1 MSILLASTDFWEDM
15 EVWSNGLQ
23 KAMPEMDIKV
33 YPDDGDVNEVEF
45 AVVWKHPRGILKK
58 YPNLKAILSLGAG
71 VDHII
76 SDPELPEGIPI
87 VRLVDKKLTHEM
99 CLHALHWVL
108 HFHSDQYLYRS
119 QQLKRQWIQQSSIQT
134 EDRTIGIMG
143 LGNIGRSI
151 GELLVTQSFN
161 VIGWGANQKSSLT
174 DIKYYYGQDQLSD
187 FLGRTNILINVLPL
201 TSDTTNIITKK
212 ELSLLPKDSF
222 IINIGRGGII
232 NEDDLLTLLS
242 EGHIKAA
249 ALDVF
254 AQEPLPENNSLWDH
268 PSVYIT
274 PHIAGQSNPN
284 SAGQT
289 ISENIYRI
297 QKGELPYPIYSRL
310 MGINS
315 DIKLCD

>member
-15 EVWSNGLQ
+15 EVWSNGL
-23 KAMPEMDIKV
+23 KNAMPEMDIKV

-45 AVVWKHPRGILKK
+45 AIVWKHPRGILKK

-76 SDPELPEGIPI
+76 SDPDLPEGLPI
-87 VRLVDKKLTHEM
+87 IRLVDKKLTHEM
-99 CLHALHWVL
+99 CLHSLHWVL

-151 GELLVTQSFN
+151 GELLVNQGFN
-161 VIGWGANQKSSLT
+161 VIGWGANKKSSIT
-174 DIKYYYGQDQLSD
+174 GIQYYFGQEQLSD
-187 FLGRTNILINVLPL
+187 FLSNTNILINVLPL
-201 TSDTTNIITKK
+201 TSNTANILTKN

-232 NEDDLLTLLS
+232 DEDDLLTLLD
-242 EGHIKAA
+242 EGHIKAV

-254 AQEPLPENNSLWDH
+254 AQEPLPENNSLWEH

-274 PHIAGQSNPN
+274 PHIAGQSNPD
-284 SAGQT
+284 SAAQT
-289 ISENIYRI
+289 ISENIHLI
-297 QKGELPYPIYSRL
+297 QKGELPYPVYSSSN
-310 MGINS
+310 GY
-315 DIKLCD
+315 

>member
-1 MSILLASTDFWEDM
+1 MSIVLASTDFWEDM

-76 SDPELPEGIPI
+76 SDPDLPEGLPI
-87 VRLVDKKLTHEM
+87 IRLVDKKLTHEM

-212 ELSLLPKDSF
+212 ELRLLPKNSF

-232 NEDDLLTLLS
+232 NEEDLLNLLNDR
-242 EGHIKAA
+242 HIKAA

-254 AQEPLPENNSLWDH
+254 TQEPLPENNSLWGH

-297 QKGELPYPIYSRL
+297 QKGELPYPIYSRTN
-310 MGINS
+310 GY
-315 DIKLCD
+315 

>member
-1 MSILLASTDFWEDM
+1 MSIVLASTDFWEDM

-76 SDPELPEGIPI
+76 SDPDLPEGLPI
-87 VRLVDKKLTHEM
+87 IRLVDKKLTHEM
-99 CLHALHWVL
+99 CLHAMHWVL

-151 GELLVTQSFN
+151 SELLVTQSFN

-212 ELSLLPKDSF
+212 ELRLLPKNSF

-232 NEDDLLTLLS
+232 NEEDLLTLLNDR
-242 EGHIKAA
+242 HIKAA

-254 AQEPLPENNSLWDH
+254 TQEPLPENNSLWDH

-297 QKGELPYPIYSRL
+297 QKGELPYPIYSRTN
-310 MGINS
+310 GY
-315 DIKLCD
+315 

>member
-1 MSILLASTDFWEDM
+1 MSIVLASTDFWEDM

-23 KAMPEMDIKV
+23 KAMPEIDIKV

-76 SDPELPEGIPI
+76 SDPDLPEGLPI

-99 CLHALHWVL
+99 CLHAFHWVL

-297 QKGELPYPIYSRL
+297 QKGELPYPIYSRTN
-310 MGINS
+310 GY
-315 DIKLCD
+315 

>member
-1 MSILLASTDFWEDM
+1 MSIVLASTDFWEDM

-76 SDPELPEGIPI
+76 SDPDLPEGLPI
-87 VRLVDKKLTHEM
+87 IRLVDKKLTHEM

-119 QQLKRQWIQQSSIQT
+119 QQLKHQWIQQSSIQT

-212 ELSLLPKDSF
+212 ELRLLPKNSF

-232 NEDDLLTLLS
+232 NEEDLLTLLNDR
-242 EGHIKAA
+242 HIKAA

-254 AQEPLPENNSLWDH
+254 TQEPLPENNSLWDH

-289 ISENIYRI
+289 ISENIHLI
-297 QKGELPYPIYSRL
+297 QKGELPYPIYSSSN
-310 MGINS
+310 GY
-315 DIKLCD
+315 

>member
-1 MSILLASTDFWEDM
+1 MSIVLASTDFWEDM

-23 KAMPEMDIKV
+23 KAMPEIDIKV

-76 SDPELPEGIPI
+76 SDPDLPEGLPI
-87 VRLVDKKLTHEM
+87 IRLVDKKLTHEM

-212 ELSLLPKDSF
+212 ELRLLPKNSF

-232 NEDDLLTLLS
+232 NEEDLLTLLNDR
-242 EGHIKAA
+242 HIKAA

-254 AQEPLPENNSLWDH
+254 TQEPLPENNSLWGH

-297 QKGELPYPIYSRL
+297 QKGELPYPIYSRTN
-310 MGINS
+310 GY
-315 DIKLCD
+315 

>member
-1 MSILLASTDFWEDM
+1 MSIVLASTDFWEDM

-76 SDPELPEGIPI
+76 SDPDLPEGLPI
-87 VRLVDKKLTHEM
+87 IRLVDKKLTHEM

-174 DIKYYYGQDQLSD
+174 DIKYHYGQDQLSD

-212 ELSLLPKDSF
+212 ELSLLPKNSF

-242 EGHIKAA
+242 DGHIKAA

-254 AQEPLPENNSLWDH
+254 TQEPLPENNSLWDH

-289 ISENIYRI
+289 ISENIHRI
-297 QKGELPYPIYSRL
+297 QKGELPYPIYSKTN
-310 MGINS
+310 GY
-315 DIKLCD
+315 

>member
-1 MSILLASTDFWEDM
+1 MSIVLASTDFWEDM

-76 SDPELPEGIPI
+76 SDPDLPEGLPI
-87 VRLVDKKLTHEM
+87 IRLVDKKLTHEM

-297 QKGELPYPIYSRL
+297 QKGELPYPIYSRAN
-310 MGINS
+310 GY
-315 DIKLCD
+315 

>member
-1 MSILLASTDFWEDM
+1 MSIVLASTDFWEDM

-76 SDPELPEGIPI
+76 SDPDLPEGLPI
-87 VRLVDKKLTHEM
+87 IRLVDKKLTHEM

-212 ELSLLPKDSF
+212 ELRLLPKNSF

-242 EGHIKAA
+242 DGHIKAA

-254 AQEPLPENNSLWDH
+254 TQEPLPENNSLWGH

-289 ISENIYRI
+289 ISENIHRI
-297 QKGELPYPIYSRL
+297 QKGELPYPIYSRTN
-310 MGINS
+310 GY
-315 DIKLCD
+315 

>member
-15 EVWSNGLQ
+15 EVWSNGL
-23 KAMPEMDIKV
+23 KNAMPEMDIKV

-45 AVVWKHPRGILKK
+45 AIVWKHPRGILKK

-76 SDPELPEGIPI
+76 SDPDLPEGLPI
-87 VRLVDKKLTHEM
+87 IRLVDKKLTHEM
-99 CLHALHWVL
+99 CLHSLHWVL

-151 GELLVTQSFN
+151 GELLVNQGFN
-161 VIGWGANQKSSLT
+161 VIGWGANKKSSIT
-174 DIKYYYGQDQLSD
+174 GIQYYFGQEQLSD
-187 FLGRTNILINVLPL
+187 FLSNTNILINVLPL
-201 TSDTTNIITKK
+201 TSKTANILTKN

-232 NEDDLLTLLS
+232 DEDDLLALLD
-242 EGHIKAA
+242 EGHIKAV

-254 AQEPLPENNSLWDH
+254 AQEPLPENNSLWEH

-284 SAGQT
+284 SAAQT
-289 ISENIYRI
+289 ISENIHLI
-297 QKGELPYPIYSRL
+297 QKGELPYPIYSASN
-310 MGINS
+310 GY
-315 DIKLCD
+315 

>member
-1 MSILLASTDFWEDM
+1 MSIVLASTDFWEDM

-33 YPDDGDVNEVEF
+33 YPNDGDVNEVEF

-76 SDPELPEGIPI
+76 SDPDLPEGLPI
-87 VRLVDKKLTHEM
+87 IRLVDKKLTHEM

-201 TSDTTNIITKK
+201 TSDTTNMITKK
-212 ELSLLPKDSF
+212 ELRLLPKNSF

-232 NEDDLLTLLS
+232 NEEDLLTLLNDR
-242 EGHIKAA
+242 HIKAA

-254 AQEPLPENNSLWDH
+254 TQEPLPENNSLWDH

-297 QKGELPYPIYSRL
+297 QKGELPYPIYSKTN
-310 MGINS
+310 GY
-315 DIKLCD
+315 

>member
-1 MSILLASTDFWEDM
+1 MSIVLASTDFWEDM

-76 SDPELPEGIPI
+76 SDPDLPEGLPI
-87 VRLVDKKLTHEM
+87 IRLVDKKLTHEM

-108 HFHSDQYLYRS
+108 HFHSGQYLYRS

-212 ELSLLPKDSF
+212 ELRLLPKNSF

-232 NEDDLLTLLS
+232 NEDDLLTLLID
-242 EGHIKAA
+242 GHIKAA

-254 AQEPLPENNSLWDH
+254 TQEPLPENNSLWDH

-297 QKGELPYPIYSRL
+297 QKGELPYPIYSRTN
-310 MGINS
+310 GY
-315 DIKLCD
+315 

>member
-1 MSILLASTDFWEDM
+1 MSIVLASTDFWEDM

-76 SDPELPEGIPI
+76 SDPDLPEGLPI
-87 VRLVDKKLTHEM
+87 IRLVDKKLTHEM

-151 GELLVTQSFN
+151 GELLVTQSVN
-161 VIGWGANQKSSLT
+161 VIGWGANQKSSMT

-212 ELSLLPKDSF
+212 ELSFLPKDSF

-232 NEDDLLTLLS
+232 NEDDLLTLLN

-297 QKGELPYPIYSRL
+297 QKGELPYPIYSRTN
-310 MGINS
+310 GY
-315 DIKLCD
+315 

>member
-1 MSILLASTDFWEDM
+1 MSIVLASTDFWEDM

-76 SDPELPEGIPI
+76 SDPDLPEGLPI
-87 VRLVDKKLTHEM
+87 IRLVDKKLTHEM

-134 EDRTIGIMG
+134 EERTIGIMG

-254 AQEPLPENNSLWDH
+254 AQEPLPENNSLWNH

-274 PHIAGQSNPN
+274 PHIAGQSNPS

-297 QKGELPYPIYSRL
+297 QKGELPYPIYSRAN
-310 MGINS
+310 GY
-315 DIKLCD
+315 

>member
-15 EVWSNGLQ
+15 DVWSKGLRS
-23 KAMPEMDIKV
+23 AMPEIDVRV

-212 ELSLLPKDSF
+212 ELRLLPKNSF

-254 AQEPLPENNSLWDH
+254 AQEPLPENNSLWNH

-297 QKGELPYPIYSRL
+297 QKGELPYPIYSRAN
-310 MGINS
+310 GY
-315 DIKLCD
+315 

>member
-15 EVWSNGLQ
+15 EVWSNGL
-23 KAMPEMDIKV
+23 KNAMPEMDIKV

-45 AVVWKHPRGILKK
+45 AIVWKHPRGILKK

-76 SDPELPEGIPI
+76 SDPDLPEGLPI
-87 VRLVDKKLTHEM
+87 IRLVDKKLTHEM
-99 CLHALHWVL
+99 CLHSLHWVL

-143 LGNIGRSI
+143 LGNIGSSI
-151 GELLVTQSFN
+151 GELLVNQGFN
-161 VIGWGANQKSSLT
+161 VIGWGANKKSSIT
-174 DIKYYYGQDQLSD
+174 GIQYYFGQEQLSD
-187 FLGRTNILINVLPL
+187 FLSNTNILINVLPL
-201 TSDTTNIITKK
+201 TSNTANILTKN

-232 NEDDLLTLLS
+232 DEDDLLALLD
-242 EGHIKAA
+242 EGHIKAV

-254 AQEPLPENNSLWDH
+254 AQEPLPENNSLWEH

-284 SAGQT
+284 SAAQT
-289 ISENIYRI
+289 ISENIHLI
-297 QKGELPYPIYSRL
+297 QKGELPYPIYSASN
-310 MGINS
+310 GY
-315 DIKLCD
+315 